1 VSYSLQNKICT
12 GPNFARKLQEAQ
24 KQKDMWGKLL
34 FSISVVTGSFCFN
47 SCAFSESKNKIMSD
61 NKTMASFTNQ
71 TMDGMKTDTATFGA
85 GCFWCVEAI
94 FQQVEGVLKVSSGYC
109 GGHVINPTYEEVC
122 SKTTGHAE
130 VAQIIYDPSKISFD
144 ELLEIFWQTHDPT
157 TLNRQG
163 NDVGPQYRSAV
174 FYHNEDQKQKA
185 EHYKAELDK
194 SGAFGKPIVT
204 TIEPY
209 KNYSEAEN
217 YHQNYYNLNKNS
229 NPYCYYVIKPKLE
242 KFEKVFKNKMRK

>member
-1 VSYSLQNKICT
+1 
-12 GPNFARKLQEAQ
+12 
-24 KQKDMWGKLL
+24 MWSKFI
-34 FSISVVTGSFCFN
+34 FSIGIAANSFQLL
-47 SCAFSESKNKIMSD
+47 SCATGESKNRIMNNEDQSL
-61 NKTMASFTNQ
+61 AAFT
-71 TMDGMKTDTATFGA
+71 GSLAEKGKTDTATFGA

-109 GGHVINPTYEEVC
+109 GGHVKNPTYEQVC

-130 VAQIIYDPSKISFD
+130 VAQLVFDPSVISFD

-163 NDVGPQYRSAV
+163 NDSGPQYRSAV
-174 FYHNEDQKQKA
+174 FYHNEEQKKKA

-204 TIEPY
+204 TIEAY

-217 YHQNYYNLNKNS
+217 YHQNYYNLNKNN
-229 NPYCYYVIKPKLE
+229 NPYCYYVIKPKLD
-242 KFEKVFKNKMRK
+242 KFEKVFKNKMRKN